1 MTDLTA
7 QRRFYA
13 EEIQVTANLTSSAL
27 VEALATVARERFL
40 PAGPWTIRGEAD
52 FQRPVRQTIDSDPRH
67 VYHNVAVGIDPARLL
82 FNGAPGVVAMAIDA
96 LKLQPGN
103 RVLHLGIG
111 LGYYTAI
118 IASCVGPSGRVVGIE
133 VDAELA
139 NAARENLKEVAVDV
153 RQGDGAGPLDEAFD
167 SILINAGV
175 THPLQTWIDALS
187 PGGRLVFPLTA
198 TMPAMTTIGKGP
210 MVLVSRTGSPDRLA
224 ARFIGFVAIYSA
236 LGVRDDAINTLV
248 GQALARSPFAPVR
261 SLRRDLHEPASSCW
275 MHAPGFC
282 MSLEEP

>member
-13 EEIQVTANLTSSAL
+13 EEIQVTANLTSPAM
-27 VEALATVARERFL
+27 VEALATVPRERFL

-52 FQRPVRQTIDSDPRH
+52 FQRPMRQTLDSDPRH
-67 VYHNVAVGIDPARLL
+67 VYHNVAVGIDPGRLL

-96 LKLQPGN
+96 LKVQPGD
-103 RVLHLGIG
+103 RVLHLGVG

-118 IASCVGPSGRVVGIE
+118 IASCVGASGHVVGIE

-139 NAARENLKEVAVDV
+139 DGARRNLEEFGVDM
-153 RQGDGAGPLDEAFD
+153 RHGDGAGPFNETFD
-167 SILINAGV
+167 AILINAGV
-175 THPLQTWIDALS
+175 THPLPTWIDALS
-187 PGGRLVFPLTA
+187 PGGRMVFPLTA

-210 MVLVSRTGSPDRLA
+210 MVLVSRTESPDRLA

-236 LGVRDDAINTLV
+236 LGVRDEAINPLV
-248 GQALARSPFAPVR
+248 GQALARSPFAPVQ
-261 SLRRDLHEPASSCW
+261 SLRRDPHEPAPSCW
-275 MHAPGFC
+275 LHAPGFC
-282 MSLEEP
+282 LSLDAP